1 MTKFRGNKVRK
12 QSWNE
17 SFFFTASN
25 VETSVAF
32 PSCERSMVKIN
43 KPTNECGILA
53 FLKIYKIPVDYIC
66 QFEQLFHRKK
76 SQGAPEMT

>member
-25 VETSVAF
+25 VETCVAF
-32 PSCERSMVKIN
+32 PSCERSMAKIN
-43 KPTNECGILA
+43 EPTNECGILA
-53 FLKIYKIPVDYIC
+53 FLKIYI
-66 QFEQLFHRKK
+66 FL
-76 SQGAPEMT
+76 